1 MKTFEYISN
10 LIGKRVLHILFIL
23 SVFLECKACASYL
36 LYAKENFQCPLCEII
51 KGVRSNKIHV
61 YSLSAKVIIPD
72 YKDEVQCKPLHHE
85 NIFAQQQSYAI
96 NNKGYVQVELPVH
109 LVRIYEE
116 YTEIQNRLFI
126 KYHQLKISPFFYVQ
140 KPVNDLQYLTT

>member
-1 MKTFEYISN
+1 M
-10 LIGKRVLHILFIL
+10 L

-51 KGVRSNKIHV
+51 KGVRSNKIHA

-72 YKDEVQCKPLHHE
+72 YKDEVKCKPLHHE

-96 NNKGYVQVELPVH
+96 NNKGYVQVELPVQ
-109 LVRIYEE
+109 LVWIYEE

-126 KYHQLKISPFFYVQ
+126 KYHQLKISPFFYV
-140 KPVNDLQYLTT
+140 